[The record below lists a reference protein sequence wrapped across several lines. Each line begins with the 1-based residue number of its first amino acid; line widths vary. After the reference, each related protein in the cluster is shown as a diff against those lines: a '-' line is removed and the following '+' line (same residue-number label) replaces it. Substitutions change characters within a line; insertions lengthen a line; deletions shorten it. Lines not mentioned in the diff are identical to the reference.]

1 MANTDPVSGLMAS
14 MARIRNRKPDG
25 LAAEAGTAAQA
36 GTLQPTPKPAQPVA
50 MPAPSSFE
58 QVLPAP
64 QTAQAP
70 VATPIPQP
78 VPETPSM
85 GLTEPLM
92 GTEEEDPK
100 NTITRVAGKL
110 MESGD
115 GLDLADAYVLSLGF
129 YYGIPK

>member
-14 MARIRNRKPDG
+14 MARVRNRKPDG
-25 LAAEAGTAAQA
+25 IAMEAGTALQA
-36 GTLQPTPKPAQPVA
+36 GTVLPTPKPPKPVA
-50 MPAPSSFE
+50 MRPSSFE

-64 QTAQAP
+64 QAAQVVEP
-70 VATPIPQP
+70 TPIPQP

-92 GTEEEDPK
+92 GIEEEDPK

-115 GLDLADAYVLSLGF
+115 GLDLADAYVLSLGY

>member
-14 MARIRNRKPDG
+14 MARVRNRKPDG
-25 LAAEAGTAAQA
+25 IAMEAGTALQA
-36 GTLQPTPKPAQPVA
+36 GTVLPIPKPPKPVA
-50 MPAPSSFE
+50 IRPSSFE

-64 QTAQAP
+64 QTAQVVEP
-70 VATPIPQP
+70 TPIPQP

-92 GTEEEDPK
+92 GIEEEDPK